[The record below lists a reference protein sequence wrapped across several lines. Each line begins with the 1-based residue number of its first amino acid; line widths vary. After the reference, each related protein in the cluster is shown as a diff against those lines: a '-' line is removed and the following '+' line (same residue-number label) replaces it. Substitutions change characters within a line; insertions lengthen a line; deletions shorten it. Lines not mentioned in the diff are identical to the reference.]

1 MSESE
6 RKSLEYQILTN
17 AEQQEKELSQAGMS
31 YDTARDKV
39 SASRANLVEGVDES
53 STNKFSD
60 MVKNATNTLDNSYQE
75 YEAYIEELITRL
87 ENINEDGIE
96 ALQKEAAKKA
106 EYFKNALGDDFE
118 GSKTLTKMSQ
128 TYENNKELYADLPE

>member
-1 MSESE
+1 
-6 RKSLEYQILTN
+6 
-17 AEQQEKELSQAGMS
+17 MS